1 MTKLLQT
8 MRDLALGVK
17 SHAYAPYSHFAV
29 GACLRA
35 ENGDYF
41 TGCNVENVSYGL
53 TLCAEAGAI
62 MAMLANGQQRFTDLV
77 IVSDAIKACPPC
89 GACRQRLMEFAA
101 PGAQVHLFD
110 QEGGHQEIAMLDLLP
125 FSFDQTFFK

>member
-1 MTKLLQT
+1 MTKSIQT
-8 MRDLALGVK
+8 MYELAVEAK

-35 ENGDYF
+35 ENGEYF
-41 TGCNVENVSYGL
+41 MGCNVENASYGL

-62 MAMLANGQQRFTDLV
+62 MAMLASGQRRFTDLV
-77 IVSDAIKACPPC
+77 IVSDAHKPCPPC
-89 GACRQRLMEFAA
+89 GACRQRLIEFAA
-101 PGAQVHLFD
+101 TGALVHLLD
-110 QEGGHQEIAMLDLLP
+110 QEGGHQEIAVLDLLP